1 MTGTG
6 SGCRSLLPDHSMRTQ
21 SSSKSSH
28 SAPESDAENDILKTA
43 KAALLAESDSLR
55 LAADRLGDPFVHAVE
70 LIYAHSGKVIV
81 TGVGKSADIGRKIT
95 STLCSTGTPAV
106 FVHAGEATHGDL
118 GICAEGDPIILI
130 SKSGATPE
138 LLRLVPMLREL
149 KSPLIG
155 ILGNSNSPLASMV
168 DCVLDG
174 RVSREA
180 DALNLAPTCS
190 TTVALGLGDALAVTL
205 MERRGFGERDFAR
218 FHPSGQ
224 LGRNLT
230 ERVAEV
236 MHPRRTIAAV
246 APDESIHAV
255 VIAMTQIPLGA
266 ACVLESG
273 DQLLGIITDGDL
285 RRALQRFEDIR
296 GLRARDVMTAN
307 PTTIGPAAL
316 LQEAALLMEDR
327 PSQISVLPVLEADGR
342 CVGLLRLHDLY
353 LHRMGK

>member
-1 MTGTG
+1 MRNQSG
-6 SGCRSLLPDHSMRTQ
+6 SKPLHPAAA
-21 SSSKSSH
+21 SH
-28 SAPESDAENDILKTA
+28 AAANTENDFLKTA
-43 KAALLAESDSLR
+43 KAALLAEADSLR
-55 LAADRLGDPFVHAVE
+55 LSAERLGDQLVHAVQ
-70 LIYAHSGKVIV
+70 LIYAHHGKVIV

-95 STLCSTGTPAV
+95 STFCSTGTPAV

-118 GICAEGDPIILI
+118 GICAEGDPTILI

-155 ILGNSNSPLASMV
+155 ILGNLNSPLAGIV
-168 DCVLDG
+168 DCLLDA

-180 DALNLAPTCS
+180 DSLNLAPTCS

-230 ERVAEV
+230 ERVADV
-236 MHPRRTIAAV
+236 MHPRRAMAAV

-255 VIAMTQIPLGA
+255 VIAMTHIPLGA
-266 ACVLESG
+266 ACVLET
-273 DQLLGIITDGDL
+273 DDRLAGIITDGDL

-327 PSQISVLPVLEADGR
+327 PSQISVLPVLEPNGR

>member
-1 MTGTG
+1 
-6 SGCRSLLPDHSMRTQ
+6 MRTH
-21 SSSKSSH
+21 SGSKSSDPAA
-28 SAPESDAENDILKTA
+28 SSTALASPENESLRTA

-55 LAADRLGDPFVHAVE
+55 QAAERLGNPFVQAVE
-70 LIYAHSGKVIV
+70 LILAHPGKVIV

-118 GICAEGDPIILI
+118 GICAEGDPTILI

-138 LLRLVPMLREL
+138 LLRLVPMLRQL

-155 ILGNSNSPLASMV
+155 ILGNLNSPLAGLV
-168 DCVLDG
+168 DCCLDA

-205 MERRGFGERDFAR
+205 MERRGFTERDFAR

-230 ERVAEV
+230 ERVADV
-236 MHPRRTIAAV
+236 MHSRRAIATV

-266 ACVLESG
+266 ACVLDDA
-273 DQLLGIITDGDL
+273 DQLAGIITDGDL

-296 GLRARDVMTAN
+296 GLRARDVMTPK
-307 PTTIGPAAL
+307 PTTIGPGAL
-316 LQEAALLMEDR
+316 LQQAALLMEDR

-353 LHRMGK
+353 RHRLGE

>member
-1 MTGTG
+1 
-6 SGCRSLLPDHSMRTQ
+6 MRTH
-21 SSSKSSH
+21 SGSKARHPAAKSNAATS
-28 SAPESDAENDILKTA
+28 AENEFLRTA

-55 LAADRLGDPFVHAVE
+55 LAAERLGDPFVRAVE
-70 LIYAHSGKVIV
+70 VIYAHHGKVIV

-95 STLCSTGTPAV
+95 STFCSTGTPAV
-106 FVHAGEATHGDL
+106 FVHAGEATHGNL
-118 GICAEGDPIILI
+118 GICSEGDPTILI

-155 ILGNSNSPLASMV
+155 ILGNLNSPLAGMV
-168 DCVLDG
+168 DCLLDA

-205 MERRGFGERDFAR
+205 MERRGFSERDFAR

-230 ERVAEV
+230 ELAADV
-236 MHPRRTIAAV
+236 MHPRRAIAAV

-273 DQLLGIITDGDL
+273 DQLAGIITDGDL

-307 PTTIGPAAL
+307 PTTIGPGAL

>member
-1 MTGTG
+1 V
-6 SGCRSLLPDHSMRTQ
+6 
-21 SSSKSSH
+21 
-28 SAPESDAENDILKTA
+28 
-43 KAALLAESDSLR
+43 AESDNLR
-55 LAADRLGDPFVHAVE
+55 LAAGRLDDHFVRAVE
-70 LIYAHSGKVIV
+70 LIHAYSGKVIV

-95 STLCSTGTPAV
+95 STFCSTGTPAV
-106 FVHAGEATHGDL
+106 FVHGSEATHGDL
-118 GICAEGDPIILI
+118 GICAQGDPTILI

-138 LLRLVPMLREL
+138 LLRLVPMLQEL

-155 ILGNSNSPLASMV
+155 ILGNLNSPLASMV
-168 DCVLDG
+168 DCLLDG

-205 MERRGFGERDFAR
+205 MERRGFSERDFAR

-230 ERVAEV
+230 ERVADV

-246 APDESIHAV
+246 APDESIQAV

-266 ACVLESG
+266 ACVLDSS
-273 DQLLGIITDGDL
+273 DRLAGIITDGDL

-296 GLRARDVMTAN
+296 GLRARDLMTTN
-307 PTTIGPAAL
+307 PTTVGPGAL

-327 PSQISVLPVLEADGR
+327 PSQISVLPVLAADGR

-353 LHRMGK
+353 LHRMVK